1 MPQHYAQTMRAFAA
15 EQPRRAYVAW
25 LGSGVA
31 ATAWLAWFCLA
42 GVSVHATSDSAR
54 LEVAEAPSGIDAPV
68 EGEVLSSAL
77 RLGAQVKK
85 GDVLLE
91 TDARRETLELNEAE
105 LRLQATSAKIE
116 ALNAEIAARQTA
128 LQESESAAV
137 DSRDAAEAR
146 ARETRAAAD
155 YAAEEE
161 KRINKLAANGVS
173 PRVTAQKAAA
183 ERKRLDAAAAALD
196 ADLRRIQGEAK
207 AEANAARADIERLNF
222 EARALAGDVKA
233 SEAQIARLK
242 LEIDRHVL
250 RAPVSGRLADVASLH
265 AGSFVPEGQ
274 RLGVIVP
281 KGQVQ
286 VIAEFQP
293 SPVLGRV
300 ETGQHAELHLD
311 GFPWSQ
317 YGVLTATVRRVDSE
331 VRDRFVR
338 VELDIDPASA
348 VNPIIQHG
356 LPGSVT
362 VEVEKVT
369 PAILLLRAAGVMLA
383 PRPADAAT
391 PEHAQ

>member
-15 EQPRRAYVAW
+15 EQPRRAHVAW
-25 LGSGVA
+25 IGSGVA
-31 ATAWLAWFCLA
+31 AAAWLTWFFLA

-54 LEVAEAPSGIDAPV
+54 LEVADAPSGIDAPV

-77 RLGAQVKK
+77 LLGAEVKK

-91 TDARRETLELNEAE
+91 IDARRETLELNEAE
-105 LRLQATSAKIE
+105 LKLQATAAKIE
-116 ALNAEIAARQTA
+116 ALNAEIAARRTA

-137 DSRDAAEAR
+137 NSRDAAEAR

-161 KRINKLAANGVS
+161 RRIGKLAANGVS

-196 ADLRRIQGEAK
+196 ADLRRIEGEAK
-207 AEANAARADIERLNF
+207 AEVNMARADIERLNF
-222 EARALAGDVKA
+222 EARALSGDAKA

-250 RAPVSGRLADVASLH
+250 RAPVSGRLADVASIH

-281 KGQVQ
+281 EGEVQ

-300 ETGQHAELHLD
+300 EAGQHAELHLD

-331 VRDRFVR
+331 VRARVVR

-362 VEVEKVT
+362 VSVERVT

-383 PRPADAAT
+383 PRSANAST
-391 PEHAQ
+391 LEHTQ